1 MRSALLLI
9 VILTAT
15 LSGCTSVQME
25 PEAASN
31 KAKEFN
37 QPSEGTSGVYIY
49 RQNTYFGN
57 ALKKKVWTDGK
68 CIGEN
73 VRGTFFYQEVEGN
86 KEHRFS
92 TEPDSSPND
101 IIVTTALGELYFI
114 ELSITFGA
122 IVAGAELEQKEPD
135 VGKKEI
141 KSLLM
146 ATKSQ
151 CNE

>member
-1 MRSALLLI
+1 MKNSLLFI

-37 QPSEGTSGVYIY
+37 LPSEGTSGVYIY

-57 ALKKKVWTDGK
+57 ALKKDVWTDGE
-68 CIGEN
+68 CIGEI

-86 KEHRFS
+86 KEHKFS
-92 TEPDSSPND
+92 AESESSLND
-101 IIVTTALGELYFI
+101 IIITTASGELYFI

-122 IVAGAELEQKEPD
+122 IVAGAELEKKEPD
-135 VGKKEI
+135 VGKKEMEP
-141 KSLLM
+141 LLM

-151 CNE
+151 CSK